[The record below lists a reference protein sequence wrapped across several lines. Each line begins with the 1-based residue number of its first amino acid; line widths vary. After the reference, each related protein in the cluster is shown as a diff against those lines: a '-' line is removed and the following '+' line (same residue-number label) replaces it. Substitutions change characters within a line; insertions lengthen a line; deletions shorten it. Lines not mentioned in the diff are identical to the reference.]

1 MKNEQI
7 EVIMTNEGMNAAQLA
22 ERIGIQRAQISHL
35 LTNRNKA
42 SLDIVK
48 RIHRAFPYISYDWL
62 MDQQGDYYIEGM
74 KPEAPQEV
82 VENAAPSA
90 SAIPSN
96 GMGQL
101 FDLEVTQAAEPA
113 PSPVNTNVPASTPKN
128 VAASNVSSMA
138 QSNAFSPATDKAT
151 GDARNA
157 VESKN
162 ATINASE
169 PDFCSHEAPK
179 DVKMEPI
186 VRDVQIVE
194 HIVKEVRNV
203 IEIKIFYDDG
213 TYETFCK
220 K

>member
-22 ERIGIQRAQISHL
+22 ERIGVQRAQISHL

-113 PSPVNTNVPASTPKN
+113 PSPVKTNLPASTPKN

-138 QSNAFSPATDKAT
+138 QTTFSPAAAKAT

-157 VESKN
+157 VESIN
-162 ATINASE
+162 AINNASE

-194 HIVKEVRNV
+194 RIVKEVRNV
-203 IEIKIFYDDG
+203 VEIKIFYDDG